1 MTKKNHRPTKAQTP
15 PATPL
20 TFEER
25 ARAYWTPEQTAKLL
39 GNKKYLVVPAEAP
52 TLLRVMGLLNNDSSM
67 SADNVRKFMQV
78 NHMLNLLVPALQ
90 ELAER
95 QKVVNILDACCGSS
109 FIALVA
115 AWLLHEKWK
124 KPCRVLGIDRNEA
137 VITKSRE
144 RAEILGWGDF
154 VRFSARDVNAT
165 AWQEAMAEQFPGV
178 EAPRPHL
185 MCALHACDTATD
197 HALSLGIHAE
207 ADFMAVAPCCQAE
220 LARIWSEIPASQA
233 HPMQPIFQSPNL
245 RRDTA
250 ALMTDSLRLLLIRS
264 HGYEVTA
271 TEFVPS
277 AHTPKN
283 RLLVCTRR
291 GRFHKESQA
300 QYAALKESLANST
313 ITLEM
318 LVGVSG

>member
-1 MTKKNHRPTKAQTP
+1 MKPTKKKAAPALAPT
-15 PATPL
+15 L
-20 TFEER
+20 TFKER
-25 ARAYWTPEQTAKLL
+25 ARAYWTEAQSAKLL
-39 GNKKYLVVPAEAP
+39 GNKKYLITPAEAP
-52 TLLRVMGLLNNDSSM
+52 QLLRVMGLLNSDASM

-78 NHMLNLLVPALQ
+78 NHMLNLLVPALE

-95 QKVVNILDACCGSS
+95 QKVVQVLDACCGSS

-137 VITKSRE
+137 VIVKSRE
-144 RAEILGWGDF
+144 RTATLGWSDF
-154 VRFSARDVNAT
+154 VRFSASDVNAN
-165 AWQEAMAEQFPGV
+165 AWTKAMAEQFPDT
-178 EAPRPHL
+178 EASRPHL

-197 HALSLGIHAE
+197 HALALGIHCE

-220 LARIWSEIPASQA
+220 LARQWGDIPATSG
-233 HPMQPIFQSPNL
+233 HPLQPVFQSPNL

-250 ALMTDSLRLLLIRS
+250 ALMTDTLRMLLIRS

-277 AHTPKN
+277 THTPKN
-283 RLLVCTRR
+283 RLLICQRR

-300 QYAALKESLANST
+300 QYAALKDSLAGST
-313 ITLEM
+313 ITLEK
-318 LVGVSG
+318 LLA